1 MDNMVD
7 ENIKGVVVPAIPSD
21 LEYKILKWI

>member
-7 ENIKGVVVPAIPSD
+7 ENIKGAVVPAIPSD